1 MADKI
6 FKQKTRHFWDNG
18 KDVKITL
25 KYKITPEGEFNIQI
39 PAPVGFIRKTSFGA
53 KGAIADQLKNSV
65 SLQYMSSPS
74 LYELEGKVERWIS
87 EWEKGRNKTTK
98 IILYKLCYFG
108 DDRYDKHTNYGKL
121 ISMDKQDHSC
131 NRMRHEKFGVGLT
144 LNYKIAY
151 MQSYKFEG
159 MDFENEKYYSN
170 ATCEMSEHIGSER
183 DGNYQAMVWTEEKE
197 QWFKE
202 QEYILRQ
209 LMKSSYEHLNVSPKE
224 LEMQIQSSLPLLTMN
239 PQK

>member
-6 FKQKTRHFWDNG
+6 FKQKTRHFCDNG

-25 KYKITPEGEFNIQI
+25 KYKITSEGEFNIKI

-53 KGAIADQLKNSV
+53 RGAIADQLKDSV

-74 LYELEGKVERWIS
+74 LYELEGKVEKWIS
-87 EWEKGRNKTTK
+87 EWQQGRNKTTK

-108 DDRYDKHTNYGKL
+108 DEIYDRHTNYGKS
-121 ISMDKQDHSC
+121 IAMD
-131 NRMRHEKFGVGLT
+131 T

-170 ATCEMSEHIGSER
+170 ATCEMSEHIGCER

-224 LEMQIQSSLPLLTMN
+224 LEIKIQSSLPLLTMN